1 MKNLRSFCLFFAGLV
16 FGSIGFSQ
24 VPGFSVGQPMLDGNG
39 CPVGS
44 AQAVALED
52 GSTVSI
58 LFDQFYAKGNKGG
71 NQWDLMRRFCRFRIP
86 VTVPAGYNLEATS
99 INYRGFADLP
109 KNARGIVMTTG
120 PMSNPM
126 GLTVGDI
133 DIRSEIRNT
142 TGNFSIIQ
150 PLPQNFKNIC
160 RPVQMIEFNTVIQ
173 LFGPA
178 PKGPLYLLADAQFV
192 IDSGDIGGTEDP
204 IRIKF
209 RVRPCH

>member
-1 MKNLRSFCLFFAGLV
+1 MTYI
-16 FGSIGFSQ
+16 FGSMGQTQ
-24 VPGFSVGQPMLDGNG
+24 VPGFTVGEPLLDGNG

-44 AQAVALED
+44 AQAAVLED

-58 LFDQFYAKGNKGG
+58 LFDQFFARGKKGG

-86 VTVPAGYNLEATS
+86 VAVPPGYNLEATS
-99 INYRGFADLP
+99 INYRGYAELP
-109 KNARGIVMTTG
+109 QNARGIVMTTG

-133 DIRSEIRNT
+133 DIRTEIRNT
-142 TGNFSIIQ
+142 VGNFSIVQ
-150 PLPQNFKNIC
+150 PLPQNFRDIC

-178 PKGPLYLLADAQFV
+178 PKGPLYLMSDAQFV